1 MRRFLLLCL
10 VALAL
15 LSIGGGASYWTY
27 STERAD
33 RISEAAKDLRDSTT
47 VFVQAMNGIFEP
59 GLALHETILSSG
71 LQFVEPSERLSV
83 FFALSTGPIQRYEQ
97 INGAFVGF
105 PNGEFLHVQDLAIQS
120 ETTESVETTR
130 VKRLLGR
137 IIDLPYQDPI
147 GLWLS
152 YDPKERRWF
161 PHQQDAKPYDP
172 RTRPWYTEAVKAG
185 APVWTETYIFASSGQ
200 LGVTYATP
208 IYDENDDLWG
218 VIGVDLSLASLSQ
231 TLEQTSSALVNADLV
246 FATDLGDQ
254 VVGHPDFVA
263 LADQFDADTA
273 AFLERYLRP
282 DSLERIL
289 SGELTSHDEVETVM
303 VNNASYLAVRK
314 DLDPKQSMPLHIYL
328 GRNLDSILGDAI
340 ELMYRNMAL
349 VFFGVVGF
357 GVVASYAVK
366 LRVEVVARERA
377 EAELIEARDI
387 AEAATQAKSTFLA
400 TMSHEIRTPMNGVMS
415 MAELLGLTRLDG
427 EPRRMA
433 RIITDSATALL
444 TIINDILDF
453 SKIEAGKLEIE
464 QVEFS
469 LMDVVNGSAE
479 LLAPRAEAKGLDILV
494 DIDPSLVDRRRG
506 DPTRLR
512 QILLNLGG
520 NAVKFTEAGS
530 VGLKVMALEESD
542 GLRFEVSDTGIGL
555 TPEQRSKLFQA
566 FVQADTSTS
575 RKFGGTGLGLSICQ
589 RLTELM
595 DGRIGADSVIGEG
608 SVFWFE
614 LPLQAIGVDAPVPD
628 HDLSPASVGL
638 IGLTDG
644 LAWQTER
651 YLAAG
656 GVTRIAKVPDFTSLA
671 DRQADLCQADLWI
684 VACST
689 PGLDSTALGTLQGA
703 VALIGRR
710 TELPDL
716 APEIKRTASVLLSL
730 PIARPPLLRAVAI
743 GLGLAQADETEI
755 EVREDMA
762 FAPPE
767 IEEARAA
774 GVLVL
779 VAEDNETNQIVI
791 RQMLSKMGFACE
803 VAENGRIALEQ
814 FDRSAHGLLLTD
826 FNMPEMDGFELARR
840 IRETES
846 TDGPRLPIVALTAD
860 AIAGTEEACLEAGMD
875 AYLTKPI
882 DSHKLGQALERYL
895 PGGLDLRWAANQEPV
910 SEPPASP
917 AYDWDPDIFDP
928 NTLGAAFGGLDQEA
942 KDLITS
948 ASAAWVEKVAAINA
962 ALALED
968 SKAARDVA
976 HALKGAALSVGAN
989 RLGGIASDIQD
1000 FLDADDLDMAKI
1012 IAEVLEP
1019 TLEEFQ
1025 ETLPKIMQV

>member
-1 MRRFLLLCL
+1 MRRILVICL
-10 VALAL
+10 VGLAL
-15 LSIGGGASYWTY
+15 LSVGGAASYWTY
-27 STERAD
+27 STERAE
-33 RISEAAKDLRDSTT
+33 RIGEATKDLRESTT
-47 VFVQAMNGIFEP
+47 VFVQAMDAIFEP
-59 GLALHETILSSG
+59 GLALHDSILNSG
-71 LQFVEPSERLSV
+71 LQHVDLSERLDV

-105 PNGEFLHVQDLAIQS
+105 PNGEFLHVQDLAIHA
-120 ETTESVETTR
+120 ETTEPFENTR

-137 IIDLPYQDPI
+137 IIDLPYEDPV

-152 YDPKERRWF
+152 FDSTERRWF
-161 PHQQDAKPYDP
+161 PHQQDADPYDP
-172 RTRPWYTEAVKAG
+172 RTRPWYIEALEAG
-185 APVWTETYIFASSGQ
+185 GPVWTDTYIFASSGK

-208 IYDENDDLWG
+208 IYDETDDLWG
-218 VIGVDLSLASLSQ
+218 VIGVDLSLESLSH

-246 FATDLGDQ
+246 FATDLGDKI
-254 VVGHPDFVA
+254 VGHPDFIEF
-263 LADQFDADTA
+263 ADQFDADTT
-273 AFLERYLRP
+273 AFLERYQHP
-282 DSLERIL
+282 DSLERVL
-289 SGELTSHDEVETVM
+289 SRDLVRHDEVEIVQVDKT
-303 VNNASYLAVRK
+303 SYLALRK
-314 DLDPKQSMPLHIYL
+314 DLDPRRAMPLHIYL
-328 GRNLDSILGDAI
+328 GRSLDSILGDAVA
-340 ELMYRNMAL
+340 LMYRNMAL
-349 VFFGVVGF
+349 VFFGIVGF

-377 EAELIEARDI
+377 EAELIDARDM

-427 EPRRMA
+427 EQRRMA
-433 RIITDSATALL
+433 GIITDSATALL

-479 LLAPRAEAKGLDILV
+479 LLAPWAESKGLDILV
-494 DIDPSLVDRRRG
+494 DIDPALVDRRLG

-520 NAVKFTEAGS
+520 NAVKFTESGAI
-530 VGLKVMALEESD
+530 GLKVTALPDTD

-555 TPEQRSKLFQA
+555 TPEQRGKLFQA

-595 DGRIGADSVIGEG
+595 GGRIGADSVIGEG

-614 LPLQAIGVDAPVPD
+614 LPLRAVGDDAPAPGE
-628 HDLSPASVGL
+628 DLSPASVGL
-638 IGLTDG
+638 IGFPEG
-644 LAWQTER
+644 LALLAER
-651 YLAAG
+651 YLRAG
-656 GVTRIAKVPDFTSLA
+656 GVTQITSAPDLA
-671 DRQADLCQADLWI
+671 SVTDRHADLWI

-689 PGLDSTALGTLQGA
+689 PDLDHTELETLEGA
-703 VALIGRR
+703 IAPIGRR
-710 TELPDL
+710 AELPNL
-716 APEIKRTASVLLSL
+716 APEIKRTASVVLSL
-730 PIARPPLLRAVAI
+730 PLARPPLWRAVAI
-743 GLGLAQADETEI
+743 ALGLVPADETEI
-755 EVREDMA
+755 EMREDMA

-767 IEEARAA
+767 VEQARAA
-774 GVLVL
+774 GALVL
-779 VAEDNETNQIVI
+779 VAEDNETNQVVI

-803 VAENGRIALEQ
+803 VAANGRIALEQ

-840 IRETES
+840 IRATES
-846 TDGPRLPIVALTAD
+846 ADGPRLPIVALTAD
-860 AIAGTEEACLEAGMD
+860 AIAGTEDACLAAGMD

-882 DSHKLGQALERYL
+882 NSRKLGQALAKYL
-895 PGGLDLRWAANQEPV
+895 PVGLDLRRPAEPA
-910 SEPPASP
+910 SEPEPPAAA

-928 NTLGAAFGGLDQEA
+928 DTLGAAFGGLDQEA

-948 ASAAWVEKVAAINA
+948 ASEAWVEKVAAINA
-962 ALALED
+962 ALASGD
-968 SKAARDVA
+968 SKAAREVA

-1000 FLDADDLDMAKI
+1000 FLDGGDLDMAKI
-1012 IAEVLEP
+1012 MAEVLEP
-1019 TLEEFQ
+1019 TLTEFQ
-1025 ETLPKIMQV
+1025 ATLPKIMQVERR

>member
-10 VALAL
+10 VAMAF

-27 STERAD
+27 TAERAE
-33 RISEAAKDLRDSTT
+33 RIGEAAKDLRDSTT
-47 VFVQAMNGIFEP
+47 VFVQAMDAIFEP
-59 GLALHETILSSG
+59 GLALQQTVLSSG
-71 LQFVEPSERLSV
+71 LQHVAPSERLSV
-83 FFALSTGPIQRYEQ
+83 FFALSTGPIQRYQQ
-97 INGAFVGF
+97 INGAFIGF
-105 PNGEFLHVQDLAIQS
+105 PNGEFLHVQDLAIKA
-120 ETTESVETTR
+120 ETTEPFETTR
-130 VKRLLGR
+130 VTRLLGR
-137 IIDLPYQDPI
+137 VIDLPDEDPI

-152 YDPKERRWF
+152 FDPKEQRWL
-161 PHQQDAKPYDP
+161 PHQQNAKPYDP
-172 RTRPWYTEAVKAG
+172 RTRPWYQEAVKAG
-185 APVWTETYIFASSGQ
+185 GPIWTKTYVFASSGK

-208 IYDENDDLWG
+208 IYDENDQLWG
-218 VIGVDLSLASLSQ
+218 VVGVDLSLESLSQ
-231 TLEQTSSALVNADLV
+231 TLEQTSGELVNADLV
-246 FATDLGDQ
+246 FATDLGDK
-254 VVGHPDFVA
+254 VVGHPDFIA
-263 LADQFDADTA
+263 FADQLDADTA
-273 AFLERYLRP
+273 AFLERYGRP
-282 DSLERIL
+282 NSLERIL
-289 SGELTSHDEVETVM
+289 SRELTRHDEVETVM
-303 VNNASYLAVRK
+303 VDNVALLAVRK
-314 DLDPKQSMPLHIYL
+314 DLDPRQSMPLHIYL
-328 GRNLDSILGDAI
+328 GRNLDSILGDAVA
-340 ELMYRNMAL
+340 LMYRNMAL

-377 EAELIEARDI
+377 EAELIEARDV

-400 TMSHEIRTPMNGVMS
+400 TMSHEIRTPMNGLMS

-427 EPRRMA
+427 EQRRMA

-479 LLAPRAEAKGLDILV
+479 LLAPRAESKGLDILV
-494 DIDPSLVDRRRG
+494 DIDTGLVDRRLG

-530 VGLKVMALEESD
+530 VGLKVTALEETD
-542 GLRFEVSDTGIGL
+542 VLRFEVSDTGIGL
-555 TPEQRSKLFQA
+555 TPEQRGKLFQA

-614 LPLQAIGVDAPVPD
+614 LPLRAVGVEAPVPEQ
-628 HDLSPASVGL
+628 DLSPASVGL
-638 IGLTDG
+638 VGLPDG
-644 LAWQTER
+644 LIRLAER
-651 YLAAG
+651 YLKAG
-656 GVTRIAKVPDFTSLA
+656 GVTRITNAPDLASLA
-671 DRQADLCQADLWI
+671 DRHADLWI

-689 PGLDSTALGTLQGA
+689 PDLDSTGLGALEGA
-703 VALIGRR
+703 VALVGRR
-710 TELPDL
+710 AELPDL
-716 APEIKRTASVLLSL
+716 APEIKRAASVLLSL
-730 PIARPPLLRAVAI
+730 PLARSPLWRSVAI
-743 GLGLAQADETEI
+743 GLGLAPADETEI

-762 FAPPE
+762 FAPPGV
-767 IEEARAA
+767 EEARAA
-774 GVLVL
+774 GALVL

-803 VAENGRIALEQ
+803 VAANGRIALEQ
-814 FDRSAHGLLLTD
+814 FDRSGHGLLLTD

-846 TDGPRLPIVALTAD
+846 PDGPRLPIIALTAD

-882 DSHKLGQALERYL
+882 DSHKLGRALAQYL
-895 PGGLDLRWAANQEPV
+895 PVALDLRLLADTAAP
-910 SEPPASP
+910 SEQPAAP
-917 AYDWDPDIFDP
+917 AHDWDPDIFDP
-928 NTLGAAFGGLDQEA
+928 ATLGAAFGGLDQEA
-942 KDLITS
+942 KDLIKS
-948 ASAAWVEKVAAINA
+948 ASDAWVEKVTAINT
-962 ALALED
+962 ALASGD

-1012 IAEVLEP
+1012 MAEVLEP